1 MSTYNH
7 LTQEER
13 YHIET
18 LRKQKV
24 SLSKIAAG
32 MGQHKSTLS
41 RELRRNQGQR
51 GLLFFALHGKQSKL

>member
-32 MGQHKSTLS
+32 MGRHKSTPGWGGTN
-41 RELRRNQGQR
+41 RR
-51 GLLFFALHGKQSKL
+51 